1 MKSGFI
7 VIVVTAL
14 LSFSVRA
21 GAEVIEEDLDFGG
34 TSPVLLMSPDGIVH
48 LVFLS
53 ASRRAS
59 YSWRGE
65 SGWADPAVLPG
76 TTSDPRFTRPSAAF
90 LDTGPP
96 AVLVVLRGSDGG
108 EGWTKLEAAVGG
120 TGGWTN
126 EDVATAEE
134 GGHYSVPAV
143 GVSNAAAVAIA
154 QFCPT
159 MDCPNGFIRWFR
171 REGADAWTDGGMLG
185 PPAPP
190 EQRDCAMASGPD
202 GKVHAAW
209 AAAGR
214 SGYYMA
220 YVEGEGWS
228 ELEEFDPR
236 GAVGTVSFGGL
247 STLASGDPIRV
258 FFGFPTLTFEFTR
271 RTGSGWTESVNIGSA
286 GEGDDFDHYANV
298 AAGESGTIMAVWA
311 LYDGSSGRAG
321 TIQAAVNDGS
331 GWTLSDLASNAD
343 VVNGSAPSITSLG
356 DTMAVIWRK
365 HDGNFHFIQAAPDE
379 TPEEDGEE
387 PASETVEP
395 SADASID
402 AILDTVSDWSDVPHE
417 PWPEG
422 PWIESDLPDQ
432 PVDAFDTQQD
442 PGDTSTSSGC
452 GCAISR

>member
-1 MKSGFI
+1 MRYI
-7 VIVVTAL
+7 LAIML
-14 LSFSVRA
+14 LFTVFSPAARA
-21 GAEVIEEDLDFGG
+21 GAGVIEEDLDFGG

-53 ASRRAS
+53 ASRLAS
-59 YSWRGE
+59 YSRRDE
-65 SGWADPAVLPG
+65 SGWNDPAVLPG

-143 GVSNAAAVAIA
+143 GVSNGAAVAIA

-171 REGADAWTDGGMLG
+171 REGADSWTDGGMLG
-185 PPAPP
+185 PSAPP

-236 GAVGTVSFGGL
+236 GAVSTVSFGGL

-271 RTGSGWTESVNIGSA
+271 RAGAAGWTESVNIGSA

-298 AAGESGTIMAVWA
+298 AAGESGSIMAVWA
-311 LYDGSSGRAG
+311 LYNGSSGRAG

-331 GWTLSDLASNAD
+331 GWTLSDLATDAD
-343 VVNGSAPSITSLG
+343 VVNGSAPSVTSLG

-379 TPEEDGEE
+379 TPEEDEEE
-387 PASETVEP
+387 PASEAVEP
-395 SADASID
+395 PPDASID
-402 AILDTVSDWSDVPHE
+402 SVIDTIADAPDTGPDPIDDPASDPA
-417 PWPEG
+417 
-422 PWIESDLPDQ
+422 PDAADST
-432 PVDAFDTQQD
+432 DALQD

-452 GCAISR
+452 GCMVSR

>member
-1 MKSGFI
+1 MRKYVAIIAFS
-7 VIVVTAL
+7 
-14 LSFSVRA
+14 LSLCAAGKA
-21 GAEVIEEDLDFGG
+21 GAGVIEEDLDFGG

-53 ASRRAS
+53 GSRQAS
-59 YSWRGE
+59 YSWRDE
-65 SGWADPAVLPG
+65 SGWNDPVVLTG

-126 EDVATAEE
+126 EDVAEAEE

-143 GVSNAAAVAIA
+143 GVSNGTAVAIS

-159 MDCPNGFIRWFR
+159 MDCPNGTIRWFK
-171 REGADAWTDGGMLG
+171 REGPAAWTDHGMLG

-190 EQRDCAMASGPD
+190 EQRDCAVASGPD
-202 GKVHAAW
+202 GKIHAAW

-214 SGYYMA
+214 NGYTMA

-236 GAVGTVSFGGL
+236 GAVSTVSFGGL

-286 GEGDDFDHYANV
+286 EEGDDFDHYANV

-311 LYDGSSGRAG
+311 LYNGSSGRAD

-331 GWTLSDLASNAD
+331 GWTLSDLATDAS

-356 DTMAVIWRK
+356 DTMAAIWRK
-365 HDGNFHFIQAAPDE
+365 HDGNFHFLQATPDE
-379 TPEEDGEE
+379 TPEEDEEE
-387 PASETVEP
+387 PAPETVEP
-395 SADASID
+395 PPDTSID
-402 AILDTVSDWSDVPHE
+402 TILDTASDWSDVPHE
-417 PWPEG
+417 PGPEG
-422 PWIESDLPDQ
+422 PWIERDMPDQ
-432 PVDAFDTQQD
+432 PVDAFDAQQD

-452 GCAISR
+452 GCLISR